1 MLPQIP
7 SHETAREAT
16 PRARFVRT
24 ADGVLARVEVE
35 ARVSDQGLEPRAHS
49 AVSRAQLG
57 SQLFTQM
64 SWVGA
69 GWLWL
74 EEAAKWGQSV
84 GWLWLGRRQLHG
96 DGPIAQ
102 IGGPLRCWEGR
113 AT

>member
-1 MLPQIP
+1 MAS
-7 SHETAREAT
+7 SH
-16 PRARFVRT
+16 
-24 ADGVLARVEVE
+24 VEVE

-74 EEAAKWGQSV
+74 EEAAKWGQTV